1 MKASRHGTA
10 ADSQL
15 ALHETGEAY
24 YMANGMCGT
33 VLRIGRPM
41 GDLECLRDDAFKKIL
56 ADETGGGL
64 VTTLA
69 DGRLRFMVS
78 GVRRFEYVIGMA
90 EIHARKVLILVSEAT
105 VAMRFDMVT
114 VFKIKTLHF
123 LRISEDGDQ
132 STKSNSNYDEEVNR
146 ISRLYTKYGYFA
158 RGSNIS
164 NPFIDIVQKQ
174 YTSSRSSHMVEM
186 IQTSLVEMVFN
197 PQLDKNRRREYSANY
212 HLIVSIEACMND
224 EAWMFDTMFVDLY
237 MTRDMPVRLA
247 SRVGRYTLSAG
258 R

>member
-1 MKASRHGTA
+1 
-10 ADSQL
+10 
-15 ALHETGEAY
+15 
-24 YMANGMCGT
+24 
-33 VLRIGRPM
+33 
-41 GDLECLRDDAFKKIL
+41 
-56 ADETGGGL
+56 
-64 VTTLA
+64 
-69 DGRLRFMVS
+69 MVS

-90 EIHARKVLILVSEAT
+90 EIQARKVVILVSEAT

-123 LRISEDGDQ
+123 LKICEDGDQ
-132 STKSNSNYDEEVNR
+132 STKNNNNYDEEVNR

-174 YTSSRSSHMVEM
+174 YTTSRSSHMAEM
-186 IQTSLVEMVFN
+186 IQSSLVEMVFN
-197 PQLDKNRRREYSANY
+197 PQLDKSRRREYSANY
-212 HLIVSIEACMND
+212 HLIASIEACMND
-224 EAWMFDTMFVDLY
+224 EAWMFDTIFVDLY